1 MSANLLT
8 FFVYHEKKT
17 GWDIIFL
24 ACVRYTIVLKNEK
37 T

>member
-8 FFVYHEKKT
+8 FLVYHEKNV